1 MKSVLVSAWLHV
13 AAWAGF
19 HGRTHPAF
27 SGQALSMVGV
37 SCKRSRSVAIHE
49 ARLGR
54 FCCRIP
60 EKFFTFSL
68 SFVQNRLCENS
79 PMAKKYCALPN
90 VARLFQ
96 NAEPLSRRPRLCMTS
111 SRHVGATPI
120 EGRSTPSSVGAHSGR
135 ADGIDAAL
143 DGVGGGQ
150 VAQYRHSS
158 ATSTKQTPQKGSCH
172 FMTSA
177 SCGLS
182 SLE

>member
-1 MKSVLVSAWLHV
+1 MKSVLVSAWLRV

-19 HGRTHPAF
+19 HRRTHPAF
-27 SGQALSMVGV
+27 SEQALSMVGV

-60 EKFFTFSL
+60 EKFFTYSL

-96 NAEPLSRRPRLCMTS
+96 NAEPLSVRRPRLCMTS
-111 SRHVGATPI
+111 SRHMGATPI
-120 EGRSTPSSVGAHSGR
+120 EGRSTPVKRRRALRSGGR
-135 ADGIDAAL
+135 HRC
-143 DGVGGGQ
+143 GV
-150 VAQYRHSS
+150 RR
-158 ATSTKQTPQKGSCH
+158 CRWR
-172 FMTSA
+172 A
-177 SCGLS
+177 SCAISAQQCHLNETNATEGYLPFYDTGK
-182 SLE
+182 L